1 MTSHTVDTILFGAA
15 YYDEYMPRDLDRID
29 TDMDMMTAAGI
40 NVIRIAESTWSTC
53 EPQPG
58 VFDWTHV
65 DRAIEA
71 AERHGLKVIV
81 GTPTYAVPTWLVR
94 MHPDV
99 LAETPAGSP
108 HYGARQ
114 IVDIVNPAYRFY
126 GERVIRGLVSR
137 TADRPCVI
145 GFQVDNETKY
155 YDSVSRDM
163 QALFV
168 KRLRDEFKD
177 DLEALNAAFGL
188 DYWSNRIN
196 SWEDFPDMIGSINQS
211 LRGEFDRFRRRMVT
225 EYLAWQAD
233 IVREYARED
242 QFVTQNFDYEWRGYS
257 YGVQPAVDH
266 FKAVR
271 AMDIA
276 GVDIYHPTEDFLT
289 GKEIAFGGDMSR
301 SLKDGRNYLVLET
314 QAQGQHGWLP
324 YPGQLRLQAYSHLAS
339 GADAVMYWHWH
350 SIHNSFETYWKG
362 LLSHDLEPN
371 PVYEEAGVFGR
382 EIARDDIGPRL
393 RHLTKRNQVA
403 IMVSN
408 EALSALD
415 WFTIDSGFPGPS
427 ATRYNDVVRAI
438 HDALF
443 ELNIEADFIP
453 PDASAQKLSGY
464 RMVITPALY
473 VADQATID
481 RLSEYVGSG
490 GYLVSTVRS
499 FVANEYTTVW
509 HDRAPHSLT
518 DVFGMYYQ
526 FFTRPN
532 AVPLAFDADG
542 ALGRAGF
549 GLAGAQGGE
558 SRPRESR
565 LQAQALIELLDV
577 SNPAISADT
586 EVLARYDH
594 YAWKRYAAIT
604 RHAFGSGDAEWI
616 GTILDA
622 DTLRAVIREAADNA
636 GVTGVGRSLAGAIT
650 VREGINALGEHV
662 TYLLNY
668 SAEPVAVAAPATG
681 DLLLTREAAAG
692 TGTGTGVEDGG
703 EKDRPGAVS
712 LGDEV
717 TIAPWGVQVIVGE

>member
-242 QFVTQNFDYEWRGYS
+242 QFVTQTS
-257 YGVQPAVDH
+257 
-266 FKAVR
+266 
-271 AMDIA
+271 
-276 GVDIYHPTEDFLT
+276 TT
-289 GKEIAFGGDMSR
+289 
-301 SLKDGRNYLVLET
+301 
-314 QAQGQHGWLP
+314 
-324 YPGQLRLQAYSHLAS
+324 S
-339 GADAVMYWHWH
+339 GADTPMAC
-350 SIHNSFETYWKG
+350 SRRSTISKP
-362 LLSHDLEPN
+362 S
-371 PVYEEAGVFGR
+371 
-382 EIARDDIGPRL
+382 GP
-393 RHLTKRNQVA
+393 
-403 IMVSN
+403 
-408 EALSALD
+408 
-415 WFTIDSGFPGPS
+415 
-427 ATRYNDVVRAI
+427 
-438 HDALF
+438 
-443 ELNIEADFIP
+443 
-453 PDASAQKLSGY
+453 
-464 RMVITPALY
+464 
-473 VADQATID
+473 
-481 RLSEYVGSG
+481 
-490 GYLVSTVRS
+490 
-499 FVANEYTTVW
+499 
-509 HDRAPHSLT
+509 
-518 DVFGMYYQ
+518 
-526 FFTRPN
+526 
-532 AVPLAFDADG
+532 
-542 ALGRAGF
+542 
-549 GLAGAQGGE
+549 
-558 SRPRESR
+558 
-565 LQAQALIELLDV
+565 
-577 SNPAISADT
+577 
-586 EVLARYDH
+586 
-594 YAWKRYAAIT
+594 
-604 RHAFGSGDAEWI
+604 WI
-616 GTILDA
+616 
-622 DTLRAVIREAADNA
+622 
-636 GVTGVGRSLAGAIT
+636 
-650 VREGINALGEHV
+650 
-662 TYLLNY
+662 
-668 SAEPVAVAAPATG
+668 
-681 DLLLTREAAAG
+681 
-692 TGTGTGVEDGG
+692 
-703 EKDRPGAVS
+703 
-712 LGDEV
+712 
-717 TIAPWGVQVIVGE
+717 